1 MHFVKGVFPDMF
13 QKNEWEFFM
22 GTIIGDGNSNAR
34 LPKWI
39 SADRTDIFSM
49 FAQVFGMISQ

>member
-1 MHFVKGVFPDMF
+1 MF